1 MRYVL
6 IVIIAGAAWFGWKKY
21 KGDQAREPAP
31 VNDANKTTG
40 ADATN
45 RVDTRSGFVADPP

>member
-6 IVIIAGAAWFGWKKY
+6 IAVIAGAAWFGWKKY
-21 KGDQAREPAP
+21 KEDQAREPAP
-31 VNDANKTTG
+31 VNDPNKTTG

>member
-6 IVIIAGAAWFGWKKY
+6 IVIVAGAAWFGWKKY
-21 KGDQAREPAP
+21 KEDHVTAPA
-31 VNDANKTTG
+31 NDSGKTTG

>member
-6 IVIIAGAAWFGWKKY
+6 IIIVAGAAWFGWKQY
-21 KGDQAREPAP
+21 KENRPAP

>member
-1 MRYVL
+1 MRYLL

-21 KGDQAREPAP
+21 KEDRAPAP